1 MNTNKAL
8 TEIIKKFPGGI
19 DDPETFEDYL
29 FMYAADIVK
38 TSTPSAANNEKE
50 FVYLTEQTAAGLK
63 HDYLKLQKEV
73 LTETFHIEKEDRRA
87 VEVLQ
92 ECIKLMRDKGKD
104 YNNLPQARYY
114 ENNGLNDIYCMMHH
128 KMLRIKSVM
137 NSDKQNFESLQDSCR
152 DLINYTSFFVEYLEN
167 KMDGQ

>member
-1 MNTNKAL
+1 MNTHNAL
-8 TEIIKKFPGGI
+8 KELIEKFPNGI
-19 DDPETFEDYL
+19 DDPETFEDYAY
-29 FMYAADIVK
+29 MYAADIVRANDPQVVNDEK
-38 TSTPSAANNEKE
+38 T
-50 FVYLTEQTAAGLK
+50 FVYLTEQTATGLK
-63 HDYLKLQKEV
+63 HDYLVLQKEV
-73 LTETFHIEKEDRRA
+73 LTETFHNTDRRA